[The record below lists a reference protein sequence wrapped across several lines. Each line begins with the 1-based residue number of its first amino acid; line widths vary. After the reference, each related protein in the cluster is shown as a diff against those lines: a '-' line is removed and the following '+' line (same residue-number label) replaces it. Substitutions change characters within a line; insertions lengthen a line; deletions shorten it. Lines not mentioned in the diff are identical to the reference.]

1 MRAFLIISVFVMRSW
16 AGVRRRVVSDT
27 LTRPPRRRGPRFVSS
42 GPVDEATK
50 LSLIMWATIGVPVLF
65 GAIVGL
71 RSLLWDGGRPPTST
85 LDHVLVLL
93 SATWLAPVAVTA
105 VTVAGYLLFRRPAPA
120 PRRLAARGEVR
131 GDQAGAA

>member
-1 MRAFLIISVFVMRSW
+1 MIVSLVALRSW
-16 AGVRRRVVSDT
+16 ASARRRVVTDR
-27 LTRPPRRRGPRFVSS
+27 LAGRARTRRPRFVSP
-42 GPVDEATK
+42 GPVDEATRV
-50 LSLIMWATIGVPVLF
+50 SLITWGTIGVPILF

-105 VTVAGYLLFRRPAPA
+105 VTAMNSTIAHSSRRIRYCSTR
-120 PRRLAARGEVR
+120 PRL
-131 GDQAGAA
+131 